1 MVPLMVRFL
10 VCLPLAAAAFGQPL
24 TFGPLL
30 SLPAQQA
37 PLAITTAD
45 FNGDGIPDIAIANTG
60 SSTISIFLG
69 TGGGKFSSPTTAS
82 VSVQCKAAYL
92 TAGNFTGAASPD
104 LLAVCALGNFAVLPN
119 TGHGTFGAP
128 VSTNLPGPAL
138 VGNLLLGAIH
148 PAIADFNGDGHLDL
162 AIPTLSSFGSGGWC
176 LMLGNGNGTFQNA
189 LPIPFSGDLS
199 LSIAAGD
206 FNGDG
211 KPDLVTITLGVDVN
225 DNATLSVEFLAGNG
239 DGTFAAPTSVSVPT
253 TVGTLILT
261 ADVNGDGNLDLL
273 VAGSSLLS
281 NITSLAGCDGGVG
294 ASGVTVFLGDGK
306 GGFTMGFN
314 ATESAYVTG
323 AALANALG
331 SGNLD
336 LIETPIQGDFFSGGT
351 PTGAI
356 EIRPGKGDGT
366 FGNPIMLSF
375 SSSIVPTDIAV
386 ADFNGDGRPDIALA
400 AVPASGVALG
410 SVSAATNFYSIISAA
425 VAGLPDGDADVLL
438 NTTVPPDVTFTDT
451 NAASFA
457 AGPIANGSIV
467 SAFGSGLAESSA
479 VATSLPLPTKLAD
492 ASIAIKDSS
501 GATTDAPLF
510 YVSPKQINYAVPAS
524 IATGSA
530 TITITSNGSVFS
542 ATQQIVPVAP
552 GLFSSPNRFAAG
564 FTAVNVNGVVKL
576 TPLVQNGALV
586 PVDVSGGQT
595 YLELFGT
602 GIRNHAKPVVATI
615 GSTNVTSAYAGAQG
629 VFIGE
634 DQINIQLP
642 SSLQGSGEVALSL
655 NADGQTSNTVV
666 FLIK

>member
-1 MVPLMVRFL
+1 MASLTVRL
-10 VCLPLAAAAFGQPL
+10 LLCLSVAAGVFAVPL

-60 SSTISIFLG
+60 SFDISVFLG
-69 TGGGKFSSPTTAS
+69 TGGGKFSSPLTAN
-82 VSVQCKAAYL
+82 VSVQCHVAYM

-104 LLAVCALGNFAVLPN
+104 LLVVCALGNFAVLPN
-119 TGHGTFGAP
+119 KGDGAFGAP
-128 VSTNLPGPAL
+128 VATNIPGPAL
-138 VGNLLLGAIH
+138 IGNLLLGSIH

-162 AIPTLSSFGSGGWC
+162 ALPTLSSFGAGGWC

-189 LPIPFSGDLS
+189 LPIPISGALGLS
-199 LSIAAGD
+199 LAAAD

-211 KPDLVTITLGVDVN
+211 KPDLVTLAIDT
-225 DNATLSVEFLAGNG
+225 NANLNLEFLAGNG
-239 DGTFAAPTSVSVPT
+239 DGTFGAPTLLSVPT
-253 TVGTLILT
+253 TLGSLILIS
-261 ADVNGDGNLDLL
+261 DLNGDGNLDLV
-273 VAGSSLLS
+273 VAGSSLLTS
-281 NITSLAGCDGGVG
+281 IGSLAGCDSSGMG
-294 ASGVTVFLGDGK
+294 ASGVTVFLGNGK

-314 ATESAYVTG
+314 ATESAYVSG

-336 LIETPIQGDFFSGGT
+336 LIETPIQGDFFSGGA

-386 ADFNGDGRPDIALA
+386 ADFNGDGRPDIAIA

-410 SVSAATNFYSIISAA
+410 SVSLSSNIYSLLSAT
-425 VAGLPDGDADVLL
+425 VAGLPDGVADVLF
-438 NTTVPPDVTFTDT
+438 NTTAPPDVTFTDT

-467 SAFGSGLAESSA
+467 SAFGSGLAESA
-479 VATSLPLPTKLAD
+479 MGATSLPLPTKLAG
-492 ASIAIKDSS
+492 ATITIKDSS
-501 GATTDAPLF
+501 GATNDAPLF
-510 YVSPKQINYAVPAS
+510 YVSPTQINYAVPA
-524 IATGSA
+524 ATAVGSA
-530 TITITSNGSVFS
+530 TITITSNGSVFN
-542 ATQQIVPVAP
+542 ANQQIVPVAP
-552 GLFSSPNRFAAG
+552 GLFSAPNRFAAG
-564 FTAVNVNGVVKL
+564 FSAVNVNGVVKL
-576 TPLVQNGALV
+576 TLLVQDGALV

-602 GIRNHAKPVVATI
+602 GIRNHSDPVVATI
-615 GSTNVTSAYAGAQG
+615 RGTNVTAAYAGAQG
-629 VFIGE
+629 VYIGE

-655 NADGQTSNTVV
+655 NVDGQTSNTVV